1 MRFNNKN
8 QEANKMEAIKKDE
21 LFDEEL
27 RGLVKFTDA
36 TKKPT
41 QTAEADK
48 IQNEEGPKE
57 EAKTEQKPTNKPM
70 DAEYEPARMFP
81 GERIFNCI
89 KWPAVF
95 AGLEYLVFYWQQ
107 TGQMQE
113 SAAMPCMIVCALLA
127 GISVGKNWKWRS

>member
-1 MRFNNKN
+1 
-8 QEANKMEAIKKDE
+8 MEAIKKDE

-27 RGLVKFTDA
+27 CGLVKFTDA
-36 TKKPT
+36 TVKPT
-41 QTAEADK
+41 QPTKTQKKAAS
-48 IQNEEGPKE
+48 KE
-57 EAKTEQKPTNKPM
+57 PVKETKAAQKPVDESV
-70 DAEYEPARMFP
+70 DAEYEPVRMFP

-95 AGLEYLVFYWQQ
+95 IGLEYLVFYWQQ

-113 SAAMPCMIVCALLA
+113 SAAMPSMIVCALLA